1 MAVYINREP
10 WKAITPRIEAATQR
24 IVAAVGYVGEGA
36 HKLLPLAK
44 GDLLVCDLSESAV
57 KSGATNPEAILP
69 FLKAKVTV
77 RSRQG
82 LHAKV
87 IVLGRR
93 AYVGSNNASN
103 HSAQRLIEASIE
115 TTDSLE
121 VQKLRKFV
129 EQLDGEEITKQR
141 IQELMLLRPKR
152 SRTPDGD
159 IIVAE
164 LPKKLTEIKIVGC
177 SLGRWTASEVKA
189 AAIGKSE
196 AKSLSRKYGT
206 GMHLESTIVFKWVY
220 DRLKI
225 GDWVMLSFE
234 KEDQFW
240 SPAVVTSKS
249 KYRNSYAVWTAQPEG
264 SEEIITGSE
273 AKKIGITFPP
283 MLTVIRAPLTTK
295 VLSKFY

>member
-1 MAVYINREP
+1 MSIYINREP
-10 WKAITPRIEAATQR
+10 WKAITPRVAAATQR
-24 IVAAVGYVGEGA
+24 VVAAMGYVGVGA
-36 HKLLPLAK
+36 HELLPLAK

-57 KSGATNPEAILP
+57 KSGATNPEAILD

-87 IVLGRR
+87 VVLGRR
-93 AYVGSNNASN
+93 AYVGSNNASD
-103 HSAQRLIEASIE
+103 HSAKKLIEAAIE
-115 TTDSLE
+115 TTDSSE

-141 IQELMLLRPKR
+141 LQELMLLRPKR
-152 SRTPDGD
+152 PRTPGGD

-164 LPKKLTEIKIVGC
+164 LPKKIDVIKIVGC
-177 SLGRWTASEVKA
+177 SFGPWTASEVKA
-189 AAIGKSE
+189 AALGKSD

-206 GMHLESTIVFKWVY
+206 GMHLEPTIVFKWVY

-225 GDWVMLSFE
+225 GDWAMLSFE
-234 KEDQFW
+234 KDDQFW
-240 SPAVVTSKS
+240 SPGVVTSKS
-249 KYRNSYAVWTAQPEG
+249 KHRNSYAVWTAQPEG

-273 AKKIGITFPP
+273 AKKMGITFPP
-283 MLTVIRAPLTTK
+283 MLTVIRSPLTTK
-295 VLSKFY
+295 VLKKFR

>member
-1 MAVYINREP
+1 MSVYINREP
-10 WKAITPRIEAATQR
+10 WKAITPRVEAATQR
-24 IVAAVGYVGEGA
+24 VVAAMGYVGDGA

-57 KSGATNPEAILP
+57 KSGATNPEAILD

-87 IVLGRR
+87 VVLGRR
-93 AYVGSNNASN
+93 AYVGSNNASD
-103 HSAQRLIEASIE
+103 HSAKKLIEAAIE

-141 IQELMLLRPKR
+141 LQELMLLRPKR
-152 SRTPDGD
+152 PRTPGGD

-164 LPKKLTEIKIVGC
+164 LPKKIDVIKIVGC
-177 SLGRWTASEVKA
+177 SFGPWTASEVKA
-189 AAIGKSE
+189 AALGKSD

-206 GMHLESTIVFKWVY
+206 GMHLEPTIVFKWVY

-225 GDWVMLSFE
+225 GDWAMLSFE
-234 KEDQFW
+234 KDDQFW
-240 SPAVVTSKS
+240 SPGVVTNKS
-249 KYRNSYAVWTAQPEG
+249 KHRNSYAVWTAQPEG

-273 AKKIGITFPP
+273 AKKMGITFPP
-283 MLTVIRAPLTTK
+283 MLTVIRSPLTTK
-295 VLSKFY
+295 VLKKFR

>member
-1 MAVYINREP
+1 MSVYINREP
-10 WKAITPRIEAATQR
+10 WKAITPRVEAATQR
-24 IVAAVGYVGEGA
+24 VVAAMGYVGSEA

-57 KSGATNPEAILP
+57 KSGATNPEAILD

-87 IVLGRR
+87 VVLGRR
-93 AYVGSNNASN
+93 AYVGSNNASD
-103 HSAQRLIEASIE
+103 HSAKKLIEAAIE
-115 TTDSLE
+115 TTDSSE

-152 SRTPDGD
+152 SRTPNGD

-164 LPKKLTEIKIVGC
+164 LPRKIDVIKIVG
-177 SLGRWTASEVKA
+177 LHYGQWTASEEKA
-189 AAIGKSE
+189 AELGKSE
-196 AKSLSRKYGT
+196 AKTSSRKYGT
-206 GMHLESTIVFKWVY
+206 GMKQHATAISKWVY

-225 GDWVMLSFE
+225 GDWVLFAFE
-234 KEDQFW
+234 DENEIW
-240 SPAVVTSKS
+240 SPGVITSKS
-249 KYRNSYAVWTAQPEG
+249 THRNACAVWIAQPQCSTDKVIGVEAEKLG
-264 SEEIITGSE
+264 VKFARDLGTITYPQTSRIL
-273 AKKIGITFPP
+273 KSF
-283 MLTVIRAPLTTK
+283 
-295 VLSKFY
+295 S